1 MPLVLSLF
9 RITGNGLKPR
19 MPGLAVP
26 VGFLGQ
32 WHCKGPPA
40 FRRCDLMIKSFIIR
54 QAGLTAL
61 LEKMTAGSKFG
72 RAWQALIKA
81 SESGLVG
88 WDS

>member
-32 WHCKGPPA
+32 WHGKGPPA
-40 FRRCDLMIKSFIIR
+40 FPPCDLMIKSFIIR